1 MIVSKVLSP
10 LGLLCAGGR
19 LERGF
24 RDRSGRGEGH
34 REGQQGRQ
42 VSGELQRAP
51 LSHGEPWS
59 WEGPADAAR
68 IEPGAT
74 LSPPH
79 SDQSLDAGIWEGMPS
94 GRELPLGALTAGGG
108 GASQLMGGSGC

>member
-74 LSPPH
+74 LSPH
-79 SDQSLDAGIWEGMPS
+79 TRTSHWMQAS
-94 GRELPLGALTAGGG
+94 GRECPRGESCPWEL
-108 GASQLMGGSGC
+108 SQLEEGVPHS